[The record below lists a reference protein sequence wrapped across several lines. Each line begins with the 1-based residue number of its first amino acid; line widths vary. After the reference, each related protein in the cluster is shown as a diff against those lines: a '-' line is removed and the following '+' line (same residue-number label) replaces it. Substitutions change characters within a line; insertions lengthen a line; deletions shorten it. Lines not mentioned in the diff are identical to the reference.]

1 MTDVEGVVI
10 GQCGLRNMDHLPG
23 IWSNIGL
30 PLSFGVTHQIRVANC
45 NQFYLNSNEIAS
57 ISHKV
62 LL

>member
-30 PLSFGVTHQIRVANC
+30 PLSFGVTH
-45 NQFYLNSNEIAS
+45 
-57 ISHKV
+57 
-62 LL
+62 